1 MNQTR
6 MHKRCLAFL
15 LAFTLLICGLPLQ
28 SFAEEAPGD
37 LPESSVTGETPADGE
52 SQLQEGQ
59 EGSDE
64 QIHSDP
70 VDPAAFL
77 DNPEGAEEGIRYVVY
92 HEVTLAL
99 PAGEG
104 EEEREATKMAD
115 TAMVPHGDLIS
126 SIDVPERTGCLFE
139 GWYSEED
146 LTMAAGDEDTV
157 EEDITLY
164 AKFVKKAGMEEEYN
178 LSYISAEDLDPDSQ
192 IVVVSYG
199 LTEEEAAG
207 FIQLRDFTD
216 GDEDGESRGFILT
229 LLPEPEEPPFAWED
243 LDIPPFI
250 LEQVKVV
257 AGMKEQGILDAAG
270 LQKSLVF
277 LEVDEQSVEKILAAY
292 ADTDYD
298 QAKLAQ
304 AKEDEEERARKEA
317 LEAAQLNYPDLT
329 LETDYLEDRISAA
342 RLYLDSFYQELVLKG
357 VDPVTYTDIA
367 EAIGLS
373 YAQDEDA
380 LLGYLTEELNLNH
393 NIAVSI
399 LNELGVEPEEEKK
412 ETARFVIFPE
422 EGVWTAGHQY
432 QVEILD
438 TENLRFLDEEEPTG
452 ASVIYN
458 NFNIYGEDVDNLR
471 LRASVKLVPV
481 LQVEGVEVGKSLFDV
496 AVSDDGMV
504 PEETEDE
511 IKQLSYSGEEVLTA
525 GDVVGVYDGE
535 LLSDGSG
542 VDGEITYV
550 KILADLGGGSYS
562 YGKVDATEVVDLPD
576 SIVLQDDGSFED
588 GVIVVSLE
596 ALDFSDPVYEALN
609 LSASTELNENDWLY
623 FYTGSMADA
632 LAADDETL
640 ASVTGI
646 GRVKSVEEAEGFV
659 TIRYD
664 AITEEDIEKDETGY
678 FHEGKIDLDV
688 PMTDEEREEIERE
701 ISRQITESTVMDRSA
716 AYLTALIADQELET
730 NLDDTEYAEALRT
743 VTFQTEDGESLTL
756 EEVRRLAS
764 GSSVE
769 FKADSKPSVNLSSDL
784 KHFSG
789 RKGKRVVVKY
799 GFTVTIHLPNNNKL
813 VIRGEMTAEQEVMY
827 YYSADYWKQT
837 KKGFLGIKYIYQYKF
852 WVEFGVGSYSALG
865 FTATVTTQT
874 EKNND
879 SAFSKLASGLTKG
892 MDLGKNSGAMKNL
905 VSALESLEK
914 KEQGSG
920 VMGSLPQK
928 YSEFLKDGAEYIKIF
943 DKEIFKVSI
952 NLDKI
957 GFCKF
962 SIGLNLVSRLKV
974 NCMLGMGIS
983 YGVAKAYSITMY
995 SKDHN
1000 VEKSS
1005 WDIEAEN
1012 LRVNLFLF
1020 GNIGFKIG
1028 VVIDLRLGL
1037 ISTAFDSVG
1046 LQGEIGVYAEL
1057 YGFIWFEYT
1066 YIKKEKSTSL
1076 AKGAMYLDVGIY
1088 FTLDFYAQVGFGKY
1102 SSRKNLYKTEWPLL
1116 TLGSKYSPVDFM
1128 IKNPN
1133 DSRLKIELKNSQ
1145 HSKTISADVLKMESM
1160 DMTNG
1165 KVDNNSLD
1173 SKDRGSK
1180 NYSFKTADGNSYTQ
1194 YNEKYFSVKV
1204 RTTDASGKTLN
1215 KTSFLYDPVDNSVH
1229 VLPQNGELE
1238 LWGEITFTYLEQG
1251 LSFSTETYSRTMK
1264 VHWKGE
1270 AVDVPVYFKAMSYDG
1285 EKETLQLLNTE
1296 YVTGVKGGQGTFTIT
1311 KQMVDGWWPNL
1322 QLVSSMKHDYIPA
1335 HKEVVWKEFNFGSF
1349 LYSATVYL
1357 PTEIDIPGGVKDV
1370 ACGIT
1375 AGTQISV
1382 TLEEGYYIELIYKPS
1397 TVHVWWRLYEPLSSL
1412 DLARDESDV
1421 SFGTLVTD
1429 ALPQKI
1435 KSGMEQYSYY
1445 PVKWTTGEWVG
1456 SKYIEKEITRIGGF
1470 NQYINGEFQVD
1481 PYVVSWYKT
1490 KDELYSKQVLGW
1502 NMPLTPPSV
1511 NRMGYTFKVWIRDD
1525 NRAVQEDD
1533 RMPARDMN
1541 VYARWEKNK
1550 YKVTFIVD
1558 GEVVETAIAPYDTL
1572 VSSIAPELTE
1582 LGKTV
1587 EWFKYYYYDAEKGA
1601 RGADTEMDGSARVP
1615 DYHIAVVGEWRATPH
1630 MVNWKSLDESLGE
1643 TVARYGDKLDDLYK
1657 PELDL
1662 EDARY
1667 EFVGWYVDLF
1677 DGNGEQPLDE
1687 TLVMPDNDIDIIARW
1702 EPRPQPVYWI
1712 VDALVIRRESSI
1724 NDLIRLRPSYSILY
1738 PSRLITIPRYSYY
1751 LVGGQVLGKTEL
1763 PYGASLDGVTPELTS
1778 LPEGKTPVWDQVIPY
1793 VDLARYNPNGD
1804 FKISAGDVTP
1814 IGIAS
1819 VPAGGLV
1826 VMGHLELNEH
1836 TISWQ
1841 VDGEEAARHTVCYSR
1856 PLPEAPELEKEGHH
1870 LDSWM
1875 VGDTLLSQYRK
1886 TMPDQDLVITSSWL
1900 RNEHRVLWV
1909 SSNAKKSMELVQTLL
1924 YGDALTPPELEEI
1937 PGYTFE
1943 GWKIGDRLLTEEDT
1957 MPDEDITIVAQ
1968 YTPNQHMVTWM
1979 SEGEVAR
1986 ETLKAVDELV
1996 APIQDLERYGYDLE
2010 GWLMEDGTKFETMPM
2025 PDEDLVL
2032 TAVWT
2037 PQSAVMNWF
2046 LYDTGNR
2053 KYAVLDAEVEGQF
2066 GQSLGSQLPET
2077 IVNYRKDS
2085 RYTYT
2090 LYTLPGALDETGV
2103 RQQMAAWEEVNDETI
2118 VAPGVY
2124 TYILQRA
2131 PVMVNVSWVYG
2142 ENALVVPTHWVG
2154 RVLTAPK
2161 DVPALVGFTFT
2172 GWADENGQSYE
2183 YPPYEDVTLYPQWE
2197 KQSFT
2202 ITWMDGD
2209 TKAAEETV
2217 AYGDPLKAP
2226 AVSKTGYSLKNWKIG
2241 DEIITEQSTMPAQDV
2256 TAEAVWEI
2264 NTYSSAWK
2272 VDGETV
2278 DKTEAAYG
2286 APIVPPEIAVKEGY
2300 TRSVWMYDGAALT
2313 GNETMPDHDI
2323 TISCSFNTV
2332 SYTIK
2337 WVKGEEVILT
2347 QELPYGT
2354 ELVPPAVSE
2363 TGLSLVGWMVGTTP
2377 LPKKMPAHD
2386 VTAVA
2391 AWQINKYMVSWVV
2404 DGTTEES
2411 ELLEYGEK
2419 LDPPSITKKHYT
2431 LSPWMNGTVPLIVGV
2446 TTVPDHE
2453 ITLTAS
2459 WIPNQN
2465 KATWVDGKNTLDT
2478 QTLSYGRAIPAGPS
2492 VENRTG
2498 WDFEGWYLDGKK
2510 VTSKTT
2516 MPDEDITIEAS
2527 WKKRSHKVYW
2537 TIDGDVVKTETV
2549 AYGDELDPPSQKK
2562 TGFTLSDWKVKG
2574 NKLTSSFTMPDESVT
2589 VTASWTRN
2597 QHTVKWTID
2606 GDTVSEKTVAYDS
2619 LLEAPVV
2626 SKKPGHELTEWKL
2639 DGKKLS
2645 DDARMPDED
2654 IEIKASWEHNT
2665 HVWDEGEVTKEATCT
2680 KEGLLVKKCLYC
2692 DEKQEIELGIN
2703 PDNHTN
2709 VRTEKR
2715 VEATC
2720 GEDGYEGDT
2729 FCRDCGVL
2737 IAEGKSIPMTGAH
2750 NWDNGVVTRE
2760 ATCLLEGI
2768 VTQTCQNCGET
2779 LETTTPVNPGYHE
2792 HTTIVNK
2799 VTVSCFTDGY
2809 TGDERCEDCGTVLVW
2824 GEVVPS
2830 KMAHTWQ
2837 AGDVVK
2843 AATDTEPG
2851 LMEYTCLV
2859 CGQTTLGPIPVE
2871 TLLRAWEEV
2880 NIPSD
2885 SLKGYQPL
2893 LIEKL
2898 FETAEDQGAQTLSQI
2913 DPGLFFQACVGSSED
2928 MDNCVGIRAALS
2940 WKDESTEI
2948 ASLKN
2953 GQLVAI
2959 HIKPEDPDLAKEAD
2973 VNVVLVHVEHIWEK
2987 SSMVTPAT
2995 CTHTGSGGETCKI
3008 CGQTRTYEIPVDPEN
3023 HKGETYVVDA
3033 KEATETNTGYTGD
3046 TICADC
3052 GELIREGTVIPKLTV
3067 PEDNPVPDNP

>member
-37 LPESSVTGETPADGE
+37 LPESSVTGETSADGE
-52 SQLQEGQ
+52 SQLQGGQ
-59 EGSDE
+59 EGSDD
-64 QIHSDP
+64 QYHSDP
-70 VDPAAFL
+70 VDPAAYL
-77 DNPEGAEEGIRYVVY
+77 ANPEGGEDDIKYVVY

-104 EEEREATKMAD
+104 EEEREATKMAE

-139 GWYSEED
+139 GWYYDED
-146 LTMAAGDEDTV
+146 LTMAVGDEDTV

-178 LSYISAEDLDPDSQ
+178 LSFISAEDLEPDSQ

-199 LTEEEAAG
+199 LTEEQAAG

-216 GDEDGESRGFILT
+216 GDEEGESRGFILT

-257 AGMKEQGILDAAG
+257 AGMKEHGILDAAG

-317 LEAAQLNYPDLT
+317 LEAAQEMYPDLT
-329 LETDYLEDRISAA
+329 LETDHLEDRISAA
-342 RLYLDSFYQELVLKG
+342 RFYLDSFYQELVLKG

-373 YAQDEDA
+373 YAQEEDA
-380 LLGYLTEELNLNH
+380 LLGYLTEELNLNN

-471 LRASVKLVPV
+471 LRDSVKLVPAS
-481 LQVEGVEVGKSLFDV
+481 QVEGVEVGKGLFDV

-504 PEETEDE
+504 SEEIEDE
-511 IKQLSYSGEEVLTA
+511 IKQLSYNGEEALTV

-542 VDGEITYV
+542 VDGEISYV

-664 AITEEDIEKDETGY
+664 AITEEDIEKDEAGH

-730 NLDDTEYAEALRT
+730 DLDDTEYAEAMKSAVFRT
-743 VTFQTEDGESLTL
+743 EEGDSLTL

-764 GSSVE
+764 GSKVE
-769 FKADSKPSVNLSSDL
+769 FKADSKPSVDLYDSL

-789 RKGKRVVVKY
+789 RKGRRLVVKY

-852 WVEFGVGSYSALG
+852 WAEFGVGSYSALG

-874 EKNND
+874 EKNNN
-879 SAFSKLASGLTKG
+879 SAFSKLTSGLKKG
-892 MDLGKNSGAMKNL
+892 MDLGKNSSAMNTL
-905 VSALESLEK
+905 VSALTDLEK

-943 DKEIFKVSI
+943 EQKILKVNI

-974 NCMLGMGIS
+974 NCMLGMSIS

-995 SKDHN
+995 SKDHD
-1000 VEKSS
+1000 VKKDS
-1005 WDIEAEN
+1005 WDIETEN

-1116 TLGSKYSPVDFM
+1116 TLGSRYSPVDFM

-1133 DSRLKIELKNSQ
+1133 DSRLKLELKNSQ

-1173 SKDRGSK
+1173 SKDRGRK

-1251 LSFSTETYSRTMK
+1251 LSFSTETYSRTLK

-1270 AVDVPVYFKAMSYDG
+1270 AIDIPVYFKAMSYDG
-1285 EKETLQLLNTE
+1285 EKETLQLLKTE
-1296 YVTGVKGGQGTFTIT
+1296 YVTGVKSGQGIFTIT
-1311 KQMVDGWWPNL
+1311 RQMVDGWWPNL
-1322 QLVSSMKHDYIPA
+1322 QLVSSVKHDYVPGYKEKTIEQVTIIPGIGPI
-1335 HKEVVWKEFNFGSF
+1335 KPVYGYKVVVK
-1349 LYSATVYL
+1349 
-1357 PTEIDIPGGVKDV
+1357 DIPGGIKDV

-1397 TVHVWWRLYEPLSSL
+1397 TVHVSWRLYEPLSSKE
-1412 DLARDESDV
+1412 LATDQSDV
-1421 SFGTLVTD
+1421 PYGTLVTD

-1435 KSGMEQYSYY
+1435 KSGREQYSYY
-1445 PVKWTTGEWVG
+1445 PVKWTVEEKVG
-1456 SKYIEKEITRIGGF
+1456 NGSIQKEISRIGGY
-1470 NQYINGEFQVD
+1470 NLSINGKFQVD
-1481 PYVVSWYKT
+1481 PYVVSWYTT
-1490 KDELYSKQVLGW
+1490 KDELFRREVLGW
-1502 NMPLTPPSV
+1502 NMPLTPPSISRV
-1511 NRMGYTFKVWIRDD
+1511 GYTFKAWIRDD
-1525 NRAVQEDD
+1525 NRVVEESN

-1643 TVARYGDKLDDLYK
+1643 TVARYGDKLNDLYK

-1677 DGNGEQPLDE
+1677 DGNGEQLLDE
-1687 TLVMPDNDIDIIARW
+1687 NLVMPDNDIDIIARW

-1712 VDALVIRRESSI
+1712 VDARVERRETTI
-1724 NDLIRLRPSYSILY
+1724 DDLRKQLGS
-1738 PSRLITIPRYSYY
+1738 SYY
-1751 LVGGQVLGKTEL
+1751 MFNTYKRIMVKRYTYYLAGGQVLGKTEL

-1841 VDGEEAARHTVCYSR
+1841 VDGEEAARNTVCYSR

-1875 VGDTLLSQYRK
+1875 VGDTLLKRTLSEK
-1886 TMPDQDLVITSSWL
+1886 PQDSRPS
-1900 RNEHRVLWV
+1900 
-1909 SSNAKKSMELVQTLL
+1909 
-1924 YGDALTPPELEEI
+1924 PP
-1937 PGYTFE
+1937 
-1943 GWKIGDRLLTEEDT
+1943 
-1957 MPDEDITIVAQ
+1957 
-1968 YTPNQHMVTWM
+1968 
-1979 SEGEVAR
+1979 S
-1986 ETLKAVDELV
+1986 LKRTRRSCAG
-1996 APIQDLERYGYDLE
+1996 RYGRH
-2010 GWLMEDGTKFETMPM
+2010 F
-2025 PDEDLVL
+2025 
-2032 TAVWT
+2032 
-2037 PQSAVMNWF
+2037 
-2046 LYDTGNR
+2046 
-2053 KYAVLDAEVEGQF
+2053 
-2066 GQSLGSQLPET
+2066 
-2077 IVNYRKDS
+2077 
-2085 RYTYT
+2085 
-2090 LYTLPGALDETGV
+2090 
-2103 RQQMAAWEEVNDETI
+2103 
-2118 VAPGVY
+2118 
-2124 TYILQRA
+2124 
-2131 PVMVNVSWVYG
+2131 
-2142 ENALVVPTHWVG
+2142 
-2154 RVLTAPK
+2154 PK
-2161 DVPALVGFTFT
+2161 L
-2172 GWADENGQSYE
+2172 
-2183 YPPYEDVTLYPQWE
+2183 
-2197 KQSFT
+2197 
-2202 ITWMDGD
+2202 
-2209 TKAAEETV
+2209 
-2217 AYGDPLKAP
+2217 
-2226 AVSKTGYSLKNWKIG
+2226 
-2241 DEIITEQSTMPAQDV
+2241 
-2256 TAEAVWEI
+2256 
-2264 NTYSSAWK
+2264 
-2272 VDGETV
+2272 
-2278 DKTEAAYG
+2278 
-2286 APIVPPEIAVKEGY
+2286 
-2300 TRSVWMYDGAALT
+2300 AALT
-2313 GNETMPDHDI
+2313 N
-2323 TISCSFNTV
+2323 F
-2332 SYTIK
+2332 
-2337 WVKGEEVILT
+2337 
-2347 QELPYGT
+2347 LPFCC
-2354 ELVPPAVSE
+2354 
-2363 TGLSLVGWMVGTTP
+2363 
-2377 LPKKMPAHD
+2377 
-2386 VTAVA
+2386 
-2391 AWQINKYMVSWVV
+2391 
-2404 DGTTEES
+2404 
-2411 ELLEYGEK
+2411 
-2419 LDPPSITKKHYT
+2419 
-2431 LSPWMNGTVPLIVGV
+2431 
-2446 TTVPDHE
+2446 
-2453 ITLTAS
+2453 
-2459 WIPNQN
+2459 
-2465 KATWVDGKNTLDT
+2465 
-2478 QTLSYGRAIPAGPS
+2478 GR
-2492 VENRTG
+2492 V
-2498 WDFEGWYLDGKK
+2498 
-2510 VTSKTT
+2510 
-2516 MPDEDITIEAS
+2516 
-2527 WKKRSHKVYW
+2527 
-2537 TIDGDVVKTETV
+2537 
-2549 AYGDELDPPSQKK
+2549 
-2562 TGFTLSDWKVKG
+2562 
-2574 NKLTSSFTMPDESVT
+2574 
-2589 VTASWTRN
+2589 
-2597 QHTVKWTID
+2597 
-2606 GDTVSEKTVAYDS
+2606 
-2619 LLEAPVV
+2619 
-2626 SKKPGHELTEWKL
+2626 
-2639 DGKKLS
+2639 
-2645 DDARMPDED
+2645 
-2654 IEIKASWEHNT
+2654 
-2665 HVWDEGEVTKEATCT
+2665 
-2680 KEGLLVKKCLYC
+2680 
-2692 DEKQEIELGIN
+2692 
-2703 PDNHTN
+2703 
-2709 VRTEKR
+2709 
-2715 VEATC
+2715 
-2720 GEDGYEGDT
+2720 
-2729 FCRDCGVL
+2729 
-2737 IAEGKSIPMTGAH
+2737 
-2750 NWDNGVVTRE
+2750 
-2760 ATCLLEGI
+2760 
-2768 VTQTCQNCGET
+2768 
-2779 LETTTPVNPGYHE
+2779 
-2792 HTTIVNK
+2792 
-2799 VTVSCFTDGY
+2799 
-2809 TGDERCEDCGTVLVW
+2809 
-2824 GEVVPS
+2824 
-2830 KMAHTWQ
+2830 
-2837 AGDVVK
+2837 
-2843 AATDTEPG
+2843 
-2851 LMEYTCLV
+2851 
-2859 CGQTTLGPIPVE
+2859 
-2871 TLLRAWEEV
+2871 
-2880 NIPSD
+2880 
-2885 SLKGYQPL
+2885 
-2893 LIEKL
+2893 
-2898 FETAEDQGAQTLSQI
+2898 
-2913 DPGLFFQACVGSSED
+2913 
-2928 MDNCVGIRAALS
+2928 
-2940 WKDESTEI
+2940 
-2948 ASLKN
+2948 
-2953 GQLVAI
+2953 
-2959 HIKPEDPDLAKEAD
+2959 
-2973 VNVVLVHVEHIWEK
+2973 
-2987 SSMVTPAT
+2987 
-2995 CTHTGSGGETCKI
+2995 
-3008 CGQTRTYEIPVDPEN
+3008 
-3023 HKGETYVVDA
+3023 
-3033 KEATETNTGYTGD
+3033 
-3046 TICADC
+3046 
-3052 GELIREGTVIPKLTV
+3052 
-3067 PEDNPVPDNP
+3067 